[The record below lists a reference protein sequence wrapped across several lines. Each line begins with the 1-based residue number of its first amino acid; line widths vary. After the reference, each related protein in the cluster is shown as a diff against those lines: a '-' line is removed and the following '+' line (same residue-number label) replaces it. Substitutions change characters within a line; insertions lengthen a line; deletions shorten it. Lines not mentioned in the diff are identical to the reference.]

1 MHRGILFI
9 ASLALHLV
17 RVLHRV
23 GEGPRREIDEHTGSE
38 VLRPIVGCLA
48 HLTPRVLSQIKLIL
62 LEAFLTEGVQAGKG
76 LWLFDSLV
84 TNGTFDQLG
93 NYGDGNEGNEANCVV
108 KCEE

>member
-1 MHRGILFI
+1 MHRGILLI
-9 ASLALHLV
+9 APLALHLV

-23 GEGPRREIDEHTGSE
+23 GEGPREGIDEHTGSE

-48 HLTPRVLSQIKLIL
+48 YLTTRLLAQIKLIL

-76 LWLFDSLV
+76 LWIFDSLV

-93 NYGDGNEGNEANCVV
+93 NYSDGNEGIEANL
-108 KCEE
+108 